1 MNEKMKKE
9 LEAIADITLLEE
21 NMGPYDCVIKVARVG
36 NFDDAYQM
44 GLIDGEAVLA
54 RKLLTKYFK
63 EQ

>member
-21 NMGPYDCVIKVARVG
+21 NMGPYDCVMDWCAG